1 MDGTQKTWTTERIAL
16 LKNRI
21 EAGFSRG
28 QIAREMGMS
37 RNAVIGKA
45 NRLGLFGVRGP
56 VQQLDPSA
64 KIARPRKVTQRR
76 ILQALRANLQ
86 LAFTEVVGDCANR
99 CSLLELQQW
108 HCRWPTATRG
118 RKVSASAGTIRSKAF
133 HIAQR
138 MPVWRIDRAPANGP
152 APRLHI
158 CAQCC

>member
-1 MDGTQKTWTTERIAL
+1 MDGTQKAWTTERIAL

-45 NRLGLFGVRGP
+45 NRLGLFGVKGP
-56 VQQLDPSA
+56 VRQLDPSA

-108 HCRWPTATRG
+108 HCRWPISDPGAEGFGFCGDNAVKGLPYCATHARMAY
-118 RKVSASAGTIRSKAF
+118 RPGTRE
-133 HIAQR
+133 
-138 MPVWRIDRAPANGP
+138 RARA
-152 APRLHI
+152 
-158 CAQCC
+158 

>member
-108 HCRWPTATRG
+108 HCRWPISDPGAEGFGFCGNNPVKGLPYCAAHARMAYRPGTRE
-118 RKVSASAGTIRSKAF
+118 
-133 HIAQR
+133 
-138 MPVWRIDRAPANGP
+138 RARA
-152 APRLHI
+152 
-158 CAQCC
+158 